1 MSLSKIITSEL
12 QELKRHITAGIESW
26 HKAGQIVASA
36 VDKDPRWIEKACA
49 EDATLPAEVL
59 HRFEQIGRRQIVP
72 SLLLNDSPGYKR
84 LRRLPYAVQER
95 FSREPVELLLSNGD
109 TLQVDPQNLTAAQA
123 RQVFGSDRLRSLAEQ
138 RAVLEDEKA
147 RKAVAKINGDI
158 PWRIVGKSL
167 VVTGPCKISV
177 ADLGNIISRIEA

>member
-1 MSLSKIITSEL
+1 MNLSKVITSEIE
-12 QELKRHITAGIESW
+12 ELKKHIAAGIESW
-26 HKAGQIVASA
+26 IKAGQIVASA
-36 VDKDPRWIEKACA
+36 VDKDPRWIEKACEA
-49 EDATLPAEVL
+49 DPSIPAEVL

-109 TLQVDPQNLTAAQA
+109 TLQVDPQNLTATQA
-123 RQVFGSDRLRSLAEQ
+123 KQVFAADRIRSLAEQ
-138 RAVLEDEKA
+138 RAILEQERA
-147 RKAVAKINGDI
+147 RRFVPSVNGEI
-158 PWRIVGKSL
+158 PWKIVGKSL

-177 ADLGNIISRIEA
+177 GELGNIISRIEA